1 MNLEIKDVGDKL
13 EVLFEI
19 VGQENFLEIARMY
32 GGNNVYIPTFKS
44 VVRNGR
50 NREIVKR
57 YNGVNANLL
66 AKEYGMCV
74 NQLKRIVM
82 EFSTVE

>member
-1 MNLEIKDVGDKL
+1 MKVKIEDVGDKL
-13 EVLFEI
+13 ELLFEI
-19 VGQENFLEIARMY
+19 VGKENFLEIARMY

-44 VVRNGR
+44 VIRNAR
-50 NREIVKR
+50 NREIIKR

-82 EFSTVE
+82 QYS

>member
-1 MNLEIKDVGDKL
+1 MKVKIEDVGDKL

-19 VGQENFLEIARMY
+19 VGKEHFLEIARMC

-44 VVRNGR
+44 VVRNAR

-74 NQLKRIVM
+74 NQLKRIV
-82 EFSTVE
+82 TDLTKD